1 MNSISQNLPPDKH
14 LQTKQ
19 PFWKVGHG
27 HMGLKAGQLNRKACL
42 LELIVEAS
50 GLKRQIVVTVYY
62 L

>member
-1 MNSISQNLPPDKH
+1 MMWTGKRSKNLPLDKH

-27 HMGLKAGQLNRKACL
+27 HMGSKAGQLYRKACL

-50 GLKRQIVVTVYY
+50 EEKAMSYDT
-62 L
+62 